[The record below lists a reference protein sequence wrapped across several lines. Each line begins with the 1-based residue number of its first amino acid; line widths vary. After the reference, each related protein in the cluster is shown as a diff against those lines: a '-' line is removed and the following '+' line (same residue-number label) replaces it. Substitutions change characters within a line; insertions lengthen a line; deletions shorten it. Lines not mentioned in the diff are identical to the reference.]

1 MDLVKQYILQSITTA
16 SGNLRLNNQRIE
28 VIAMLKDSIFK
39 STDVQFTLNQMKKIT
54 ELSKLA
60 IKLSEMHQYLNEGNI
75 DFLKLSDKFRE
86 HSFNLIKEINHMLD
100 MVNPYSFKETLERI
114 KANETKVVEVIL
126 DEEVT
131 DVNGSLDNTNSVSQS
146 AEVKEQ
152 DEARLP
158 NDLDTEDND
167 KEKDKD
173 YESKE
178 ISSNGLSATK
188 ESKEEPKK
196 NLNIQSF
203 DSFENTILK
212 PIKTID
218 EMLNKITENS
228 ELPTELDEY
237 SKIMNA
243 NANLSSKNGFEIL
256 AKMHLI
262 IADGMQH
269 LKNRSLPPT
278 KEVIESFRACL
289 IVIVAVVK
297 SKEVN
302 IRSYLNQAELF
313 GKFLKKIKSEEIK

>member
-16 SGNLRLNNQRIE
+16 SSNLRLNNQRIE
-28 VIAMLKDSIFK
+28 VIAMLKDSLFK

-100 MVNPYSFKETLERI
+100 MVNPYSFRETLERI

-126 DEEVT
+126 DEEVA
-131 DVNGSLDNTNSVSQS
+131 DENASLDNTNSAIQS

-158 NDLDTEDND
+158 NNLSAEDN
-167 KEKDKD
+167 DKD

-178 ISSNGLSATK
+178 ILSNGLNATK

-196 NLNIQSF
+196 NFNIQSF
-203 DSFENTILK
+203 DSFANTILK

-218 EMLNKITENS
+218 EMLNKLTDNS
-228 ELPTELDEY
+228 ELPTELEEY
-237 SKIMNA
+237 SKIMSA

-262 IADGMQH
+262 IADGMLH
-269 LKNRSLPPT
+269 LQNRSLPPT

-313 GKFLKKIKSEEIK
+313 GKFLKKIKSEE